1 MKQVQRGF
9 TLIELVVVIII
20 LGILAATALP
30 RFVDLRSEASS
41 AAVQGVAGALSS
53 AASLNFAQR
62 SLNAASGVAVTNC
75 QSTGGTNGTGALL
88 QGGLPANYTVDA
100 QAIASGATANCAVNG
115 PNGVSAVA
123 PIVGIN

>member
-30 RFVDLRSEASS
+30 RFIDLRGDASS

-53 AASLNFAQR
+53 AASLNYAQR
-62 SLNAASGVAVTNC
+62 VLHATSGVAVTNC

-100 QAIASGATANCAVNG
+100 QAVTSGATANCTVNG

-123 PIVGIN
+123 PVVGIN